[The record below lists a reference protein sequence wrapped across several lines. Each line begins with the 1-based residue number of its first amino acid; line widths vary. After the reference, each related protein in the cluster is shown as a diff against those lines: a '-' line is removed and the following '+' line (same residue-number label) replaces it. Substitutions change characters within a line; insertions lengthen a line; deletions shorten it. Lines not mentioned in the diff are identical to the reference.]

1 MGPEDGKACRP
12 RGGGDG
18 VVCRAITD
26 FGKAGG
32 EYHGRADFAARTSL
46 DRFAHSRSRQ
56 REDGKVHTRGQF
68 VRALEYRPAVD
79 RLATAADQMNVA
91 LKIVELERLQN
102 DLSCA
107 AGPRRHSAAGA
118 RSRAQTPGPRLRPA
132 RP

>member
-32 EYHGRADFAARTSL
+32 DYHGRADFAARTSL

-91 LKIVELERLQN
+91 LNIVYLGLQQYN
-102 DLSCA
+102 QS
-107 AGPRRHSAAGA
+107 SAAGD
-118 RSRAQTPGPRLRPA
+118 LRQSVDG
-132 RP
+132 